1 MEYFSGRH
9 ELRFYPGFFDLHG
22 KSYDYKIPYNQITR
36 GFLLPHK
43 DNRQMYFVV
52 NQMRNSAVSIDRLF
66 CFQLSL
72 DPPVKHGQT
81 RYQYIIF
88 GFKKEEET
96 TVEISLTP

>member
-1 MEYFSGRH
+1 MLTFLYFSGRH

-52 NQMRNSAVSIDRLF
+52 N
-66 CFQLSL
+66 
-72 DPPVKHGQT
+72 
-81 RYQYIIF
+81 
-88 GFKKEEET
+88 
-96 TVEISLTP
+96 EI

>member
-1 MEYFSGRH
+1 MQFAAYPISIVSYHGMLREVSGIVLIFSYFSGRH

-52 NQMRNSAVSIDRLF
+52 RRIDHVRIN
-66 CFQLSL
+66 
-72 DPPVKHGQT
+72 VN
-81 RYQYIIF
+81 IF
-88 GFKKEEET
+88 DDC
-96 TVEISLTP
+96 VDLA

>member
-1 MEYFSGRH
+1 MKYFSGRH

-52 NQMRNSAVSIDRLF
+52 NHPEKFSFAILF
-66 CFQLSL
+66 
-72 DPPVKHGQT
+72 V
-81 RYQYIIF
+81 
-88 GFKKEEET
+88 
-96 TVEISLTP
+96 V